1 LCYALF
7 IIEGVRKIG
16 FKKVGRETRDLT
28 SSKERKGEI
37 QFQNKRKPG
46 LVGLARVRCPCEKLS
61 ATC

>member
-1 LCYALF
+1 MKLVLSGLV
-7 IIEGVRKIG
+7 E
-16 FKKVGRETRDLT
+16 KKRILT